1 MWDGTPSRQ
10 ARGMRGGRGKE
21 QDGPPP
27 RHPGM
32 TPPPPPPGG
41 SSASRRMPAS
51 SDPNNPYRPYGQGA
65 SSRLPVPARPGTL
78 GSFGQLSARGG
89 TAIGALDP
97 EEPEPHAHKHIGFAI
112 FHDGNPGHLWRGSV
126 ASALGEALLATGVV
140 MWLAALTFSPQD
152 VAFAVVAMGLPF
164 LLAGPLAVRF
174 ENAADPGKS
183 LKWIGRLR
191 ILLALALIAMHYHTI
206 LPVVYALLFL
216 ISLCGRLH
224 DALRIAVIR
233 TCLAP
238 SELEHVANDMHIGAS
253 LAAVI
258 GPLFATLC
266 YVLLGE
272 RILLV
277 SVAAATIFLVS
288 LNSEGFLDPLPP
300 SRRGFLLATPESA
313 GTQDEWEQPR
323 SFDLDDA
330 APDEDE
336 QEADPEAVRELK
348 LPAWYQQGPQK
359 VGQALADIRAGFGLA
374 GTTMASSIALWA
386 VSALSL
392 VGGGLSVLEVFYL
405 GGRFGLPSL
414 YLGALVACESGGLA
428 LGAMLAGSTRA
439 AGGWRPRFVC
449 GIVGSGAA
457 LAVLAVAPMLTVAL
471 VASFALGLAN
481 ALAVQGA
488 RQALLDGFDGID
500 QRALAASEAWVSALC
515 GLAGA
520 LAFTAFYVGVP
531 RSPLIGWPISDLF
544 LFAGAGLVFS
554 SVIFVVLISRKP
566 KAAKVAA
573 STDDTASSTGL
584 AGDDAGMG
592 IEADDEESGYLPAT
606 GEQDAW
612 GESRAGWT
620 GQYGAQEDEYA
631 ASYGYQG
638 TGYGPAAG
646 RGDYDEYDDG
656 GYDDDHDDYE
666 EPPSRRG
673 PPPSRSSRRNPRPRW

>member
-1 MWDGTPSRQ
+1 
-10 ARGMRGGRGKE
+10 
-21 QDGPPP
+21 
-27 RHPGM
+27 
-32 TPPPPPPGG
+32 
-41 SSASRRMPAS
+41 MPAS
-51 SDPNNPYRPYGQGA
+51 SDPNNPYRPYGQGT

-78 GSFGQLSARGG
+78 GSFGQPGALGG
-89 TAIGALDP
+89 AAIGTLDS
-97 EEPEPHAHKHIGFAI
+97 EEPEAHAHKHIGFAI

-126 ASALGEALLATGVV
+126 ASSLGEALLATGAV

-164 LLAGPLAVRF
+164 VLAGPLAARL
-174 ENAADPGKS
+174 ENAADPGRP

-206 LPVVYALLFL
+206 LPVVYALLFV
-216 ISLCGRLH
+216 ISLFGRLH

-258 GPLFATLC
+258 GPLFATFC

-277 SVAAATIFLVS
+277 SAAAATIFLVS

-300 SRRGFLLATPESA
+300 SRRDFLLATPEST
-313 GTQDEWEQPR
+313 GTHDEWEQ
-323 SFDLDDA
+323 SHIFDLDEGVSDG
-330 APDEDE
+330 DE
-336 QEADPEAVRELK
+336 QEDDPAAARELK

-359 VGQALADIRAGFGLA
+359 AGQALADIRAGFGLA

-405 GGRFGLPSL
+405 GGRFGLPTL
-414 YLGALVACESGGLA
+414 YLGALIACESGGLA
-428 LGAMLAGSTRA
+428 LGAVLAGGTRA
-439 AGGWRPRFVC
+439 VGGGRPRLI
-449 GIVGSGAA
+449 GGLVGSGVA
-457 LAVLAVAPMLTVAL
+457 LAVLAVAPMLAVAL
-471 VASFALGLAN
+471 VASFVLGVAN

-488 RQALLDGFDGID
+488 RRVLLDGFDGID

-515 GLAGA
+515 GVVGA

-531 RSPLIGWPISDLF
+531 GSLLIGWPISELF
-544 LFAGAGLVFS
+544 LFAGAGLALS
-554 SVIFVVLISRKP
+554 SVIFAVLMGRKS
-566 KAAKVAA
+566 KGAAVAA
-573 STDDTASSTGL
+573 SADAAASGADL

-592 IEADDEESGYLPAT
+592 VEADDEESGYLPAT

-612 GESRAGWT
+612 DESRAGWT
-620 GQYGAQEDEYA
+620 GQYDAQQDDYA

-638 TGYGPAAG
+638 TDYGPAAG
-646 RGDYDEYDDG
+646 RGDYDDYEDGDYDDG
-656 GYDDDHDDYE
+656 YE